1 MDGPILPS
9 PTVLIVDDCCD
20 GAQSLS
26 LLLACW
32 GYAPTVAYDGAE
44 ALRLA
49 EQIRPDVVLLDL
61 AMPKMDGFEVA
72 RHLRR
77 ELRLDHALLV
87 SMSGF
92 AQADYGAAGDPGRLR
107 LSLRQTGR
115 TRGPAQLL
123 GSREPVPEFAFGW
136 SESPDE

>member
-92 AQADYGAAGDPGRLR
+92 AQADYGARAIQAGCDYHFVKPVEPEVLR
-107 LSLRQTGR
+107 
-115 TRGPAQLL
+115 QLL